1 MTVTRTK
8 PARDTVLYDGECG
21 FCRRRVANLRT
32 VDLRH
37 ALDFVSLHDARV
49 SRDFPELSRERLLEE
64 MVVVDTSGTAR
75 GGAAAM
81 RYLSRRLP
89 LMWPL
94 ALLLHIPG
102 SLPAWNWLYRL
113 VARNRMRLSGGCR
126 DGTCRL

>member
-37 ALDFVSLHDARV
+37 AL
-49 SRDFPELSRERLLEE
+49 SRDRLLEE
-64 MVVVDTSGTAR
+64 MVVVDTSGRAR

-113 VARNRMRLSGGCR
+113 VARNRMRLSGGCH